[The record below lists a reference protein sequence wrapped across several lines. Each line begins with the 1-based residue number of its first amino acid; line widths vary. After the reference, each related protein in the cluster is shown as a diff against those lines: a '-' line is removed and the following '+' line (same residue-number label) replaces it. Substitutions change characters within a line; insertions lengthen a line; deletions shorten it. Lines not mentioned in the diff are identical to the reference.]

1 MRREDGTGP
10 SRRRASCDATCR
22 PRLRYDE
29 TVSSQRVRR
38 ALRLRAP
45 RARVRHAHPS
55 SERNR
60 FVATPYAWA
69 MTTNADEP
77 QTRQRRRTPAGA
89 AVLREDVT
97 EAIRGAVFEELAAVG
112 YARMSIEGIARRAG
126 VGKTAVYRRWRS
138 KLHLVLDVV
147 SAIAVMGLPTPDTGS
162 LEGDLRML
170 YEVTSRALRHPVAS
184 QIIPDLQ
191 AEAARNP
198 EIAEAM
204 QKALREGQ
212 EGVASKILAAAER
225 RGEVRPG
232 MDEDLAL
239 DLISGPLYWRA
250 VVIRSPKLPKG
261 YLGALA
267 RATTEGL
274 KAL

>member
-1 MRREDGTGP
+1 M
-10 SRRRASCDATCR
+10 
-22 PRLRYDE
+22 L
-29 TVSSQRVRR
+29 VR
-38 ALRLRAP
+38 
-45 RARVRHAHPS
+45 
-55 SERNR
+55 
-60 FVATPYAWA
+60 
-69 MTTNADEP
+69 MTTNADGP
-77 QTRQRRRTPAGA
+77 QPRPRRRTPAGA

-97 EAIRGAVFEELAAVG
+97 EAIRAAVLEELATVG

-138 KLHLVLDVV
+138 KLHLVLDIV
-147 SAIAVMGLPTPDTGS
+147 SAIAVQGLPAPETGS
-162 LEGDLRML
+162 LEGDLRVL

-204 QKALREGQ
+204 QKALRDGQ
-212 EGVASKILAAAER
+212 EGVALKIVAAAEQ
-225 RGEVRPG
+225 RGEVRG
-232 MDEDLAL
+232 GLDDELAL
-239 DLISGPLYWRA
+239 DLISGPLYWRS

-267 RATTEGL
+267 RATAEAI

>member
-1 MRREDGTGP
+1 
-10 SRRRASCDATCR
+10 
-22 PRLRYDE
+22 
-29 TVSSQRVRR
+29 
-38 ALRLRAP
+38 
-45 RARVRHAHPS
+45 
-55 SERNR
+55 
-60 FVATPYAWA
+60 
-69 MTTNADEP
+69 MTTNADGP
-77 QTRQRRRTPAGA
+77 QTRPRRRTPAGA

-97 EAIRGAVFEELAAVG
+97 EAIRAAVFEELATVG

-138 KLHLVLDVV
+138 KLHLVLDIV
-147 SAIAVMGLPTPDTGS
+147 SAIAVQGLPAPETGS
-162 LEGDLRML
+162 LEGDLRVL

-204 QKALREGQ
+204 QKALRDGQ
-212 EGVASKILAAAER
+212 EGVALKIVAAATQ
-225 RGEVRPG
+225 RGEVRG
-232 MDEDLAL
+232 DLDDELAL
-239 DLISGPLYWRA
+239 DLISGPLYWRS
-250 VVIRSPKLPKG
+250 VVIRSPKLPNG

-267 RATTEGL
+267 RATAVAI